1 MKRGIKKKDYE
12 RLTDSNIQ
20 EVLTLLESGTPF
32 TKKEACLKLNIA
44 YNTTR
49 LNNIIAEFKEKL
61 EFQEKRRSHN
71 RGKPATPQETSE
83 AIIMYLNKESISTI
97 ASSLYRS
104 SSFVQG
110 ILNRVGIPSVPTK
123 ENSREIGFLPEVM
136 LSTTFEPNEMVWS
149 ARHHG
154 LAQIREEL
162 TLERQ
167 KLPGYLKAIDYEK
180 RDGSK
185 LYNIYVLEKG
195 DFSNS
200 YFPNVQCGGFFSC
213 SHAYDV
219 GKLDHL
225 VELGVDI
232 SRLEK

>member
-49 LNNIIAEFKEKL
+49 LNNIIAEFKDKL

-71 RGKPATPQETSE
+71 RGKPATPQEISE
-83 AIIMYLNKESISTI
+83 AVVMYLNKESISTI

-104 SSFVQG
+104 SSFVKG

-123 ENSREIGFLPEVM
+123 ENSSEIGFLPEVM
-136 LSTTFEPNEMVWS
+136 LSTTFKANEMVWS

-162 TLERQ
+162 TLEEQ
-167 KLPGYLKAIDYEK
+167 KKPGYLRPIDYEK
-180 RDGSK
+180 REGSK

-213 SHAYDV
+213 SYAYDV

-225 VELGVDI
+225 IELGVDI